1 MSASRARHK
10 LPHVVELFL
19 WLINKMGGVLWDKLI
34 VNCEMWFTRTFL
46 TPKIFSISN
55 YETPKIF
62 SISNYEMSKKF
73 FNFNR

>member
-1 MSASRARHK
+1 MLASRARHK
-10 LPHVVELFL
+10 LPHVAEFFL

-34 VNCEMWFTRTFL
+34 VNCEMWFTRTFP

-55 YETPKIF
+55 YETPK
-62 SISNYEMSKKF
+62 KF